1 MRVDIARLDTKDRH
15 CEENYI
21 VIRAKQSQEIFD
33 DIATML
39 RSSQGIVA
47 WINFTSVIPW
57 LDHGIQLKIL
67 KY

>member
-1 MRVDIARLDTKDRH
+1 MIILVELEKLVASSYKSCGAERLS
-15 CEENYI
+15 I
-21 VIRAKQSQEIFD
+21 
-33 DIATML
+33 
-39 RSSQGIVA
+39 RSSLGIVA